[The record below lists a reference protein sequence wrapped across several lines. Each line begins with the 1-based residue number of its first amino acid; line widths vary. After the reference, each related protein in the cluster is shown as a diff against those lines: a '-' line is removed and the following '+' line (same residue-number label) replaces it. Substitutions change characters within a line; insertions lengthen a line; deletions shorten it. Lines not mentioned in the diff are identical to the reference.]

1 MRELYIAN
9 KNYSSWS
16 LRPWVLMQQL
26 QIPFT
31 EQLVPFSQQG
41 NFDKFRTFS
50 PSGKVPCLVQ
60 KDQVVWDS
68 LAIAEFLYES
78 HSSVWPNDAKAR
90 AFARCAAAEM
100 HSGFAALR
108 NTCGMS
114 CGHRV
119 QLHIVS
125 TALKLDIDR
134 LSELFEQGIAQF
146 GGPFLGGDTFSAADA
161 FFAPVAF
168 RMQSYDL
175 AFSTEAKNY
184 LERLLALPS
193 MQIWYQQAL
202 AEVWTDDAHD
212 QEIASHGK
220 ITADYRQIG

>member
-16 LRPWVLMQQL
+16 LRPWLLMKQL
-26 QIPFT
+26 GIPFI

-60 KDQVVWDS
+60 TDLVVWDS

-78 HSSVWPNDAKAR
+78 QANVWPQDKKAR

-108 NTCGMS
+108 NICGMS

-119 QLHIVS
+119 QLQQIPS
-125 TALKLDIDR
+125 ALQQDINR
-134 LSELFEQGIAQF
+134 LSELFEQGITQF
-146 GGPFLGGDTFSAADA
+146 GGPFLAGAQFSAADA

-175 AFSTEAKNY
+175 AFSAVAKTY
-184 LERLLALPS
+184 LHHLLALPA
-193 MQIWYQQAL
+193 MQDWYQQAL
-202 AEVWTDDAHD
+202 AEPWTDAAHD
-212 QEIASHGK
+212 QEIARHGK
-220 ITADYRQIG
+220 ITADYRQLG